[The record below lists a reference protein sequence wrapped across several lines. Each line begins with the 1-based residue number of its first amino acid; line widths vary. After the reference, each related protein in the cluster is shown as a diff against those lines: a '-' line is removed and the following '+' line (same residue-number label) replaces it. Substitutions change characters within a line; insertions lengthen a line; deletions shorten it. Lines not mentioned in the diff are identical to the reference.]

1 MAAYNTNDL
10 ARIYRKARGVGENA
24 LSMLTSG
31 FAEPAAGYAAA
42 AAAATGY
49 DAEGARNAIRERMT
63 YAPKTAEGIQ
73 YMNALARVM
82 SAVND
87 SAPVTTW
94 KKGVDIAGRY
104 SPTAGAVLASVP
116 TAIGVATG
124 AKSALQQGRSASML
138 AQRMQEGMV
147 RNAMAPR
154 TLHPQAGVIDMLTTK
169 PGQLV
174 RDTKTGEIYEY
185 QGPSTS
191 ISGKALVVDE
201 SIAKRITDAQ
211 KKAAHGYSID
221 PERLDVYN
229 KRTKKTS
236 ANPKGEDSVRLYHG
250 SYYEWPED
258 AQIGLGSGDR
268 FGGIFTSYGGVEPAY
283 SGFNYYID
291 IPESKILTKQTLG
304 YHVPADKQ
312 LKALEKV
319 TGVKRGDPRFQAY
332 VDAIIDEQGQ
342 SMWTDDSGKAIPGSF
357 QDVHKIKG
365 LSSGLDSADYGW
377 EAQRL
382 RGQLAKELGYDA
394 VEMTDETGTSVLV
407 VKKDKMSRLK

>member
-124 AKSALQQGRSASML
+124 AKSALQQGRSASIL

-154 TLHPQAGVIDMLTTK
+154 TLHPQRGVIMFR
-169 PGQLV
+169 G
-174 RDTKTGEIYEY
+174 G
-185 QGPSTS
+185 
-191 ISGKALVVDE
+191 A
-201 SIAKRITDAQ
+201 
-211 KKAAHGYSID
+211 
-221 PERLDVYN
+221 
-229 KRTKKTS
+229 
-236 ANPKGEDSVRLYHG
+236 PKGEAVTWYASEKKLADDYARYRGVDSHEADIQVAKPFDAGRTINEVTPREFAIRALQQAGYKDKSAIDLIKRFSDYFG
-250 SYYEWPED
+250 EGKIKTTDFWSDPKSAAFTRDFLRDAGFDSINIDED
-258 AQIGLGSGDR
+258 
-268 FGGIFTSYGGVEPAY
+268 GVMTTAV
-283 SGFNYYID
+283 FN
-291 IPESKILTKQTLG
+291 K
-304 YHVPADKQ
+304 H
-312 LKALEKV
+312 
-319 TGVKRGDPRFQAY
+319 DPR
-332 VDAIIDEQGQ
+332 
-342 SMWTDDSGKAIPGSF
+342 
-357 QDVHKIKG
+357 
-365 LSSGLDSADYGW
+365 
-377 EAQRL
+377 
-382 RGQLAKELGYDA
+382 
-394 VEMTDETGTSVLV
+394 
-407 VKKDKMSRLK
+407 

>member
-124 AKSALQQGRSASML
+124 AKSALQQGRSASIL

-185 QGPSTS
+185 QGPSPS
-191 ISGKALVVDE
+191 IGGKALVVDE

-229 KRTKKTS
+229 KRAKKAKKT
-236 ANPKGEDSVRLYHG
+236 EDLIDLYHG
-250 SYYEWPED
+250 SGFHD
-258 AQIGLGSGDR
+258 QDFLDVVDDNAMG
-268 FGGIFTSYGGVEPAY
+268 
-283 SGFNYYID
+283 GFNYGAVFASPEKGASLSHGGRLYGTSINRSDVLYGDSAAYNTSDRKIQTALRD
-291 IPESKILTKQTLG
+291 IVGKLDKDAMELAYEAIVLDKDIGDEGLRRIFGNGYLDHEYGLAQQAARAKFAGKLG
-304 YHVPADKQ
+304 Y
-312 LKALEKV
+312 KAV
-319 TGVKRGDPRFQAY
+319 STN
-332 VDAIIDEQGQ
+332 DE
-342 SMWTDDSGKAIPGSF
+342 
-357 QDVHKIKG
+357 H
-365 LSSGLDSADYGW
+365 
-377 EAQRL
+377 
-382 RGQLAKELGYDA
+382 
-394 VEMTDETGTSVLV
+394 GTSYMILPGRRLER
-407 VKKDKMSRLK
+407 VKE